1 MLGLNN
7 GVFYAMPSHGLAV
20 IFGLLN
26 VVNFAL
32 GALYMTGAFLALIL
46 YS

>member
-1 MLGLNN
+1 MLSLGM
-7 GVFYAMPSHGLAV
+7 AM

-32 GALYMTGAFLALIL
+32 AALCMTGAFLALIL